1 MSTGASAVGPSHPV
15 RIRALGPIEATVADR
30 PVDLG
35 APKQR
40 ALAALLVSRV
50 GQPVAVDLILDTLWA
65 DHPPASPM
73 ASLQAY
79 VANLRRLLEPDR
91 PPRAPATVLR
101 TSPRGYLLDGGV
113 VDVDVSRFTE
123 HATAGWQAWDRDDPR
138 RALRE
143 FEAALALW
151 RGQAY
156 EDVAGALGV
165 APDVAR
171 LEELQLAVFEM
182 RCAAL
187 LAVGAHARAVAELG
201 AFMKAH
207 PLREYGCE
215 LLSRALYRSGRQA
228 EALDVLRAIEVQLTE
243 ELGLDPSPNL
253 QQLKV
258 EILNQAP
265 TLDRRPT
272 AAEPIPST
280 STALLTP
287 SPPPS
292 LVPSAQTLTTQPPAI
307 PDPAETVPERPFAE
321 HPPQPTPET
330 DPDGD
335 VFVGREPL
343 LAQLTEALAAAR
355 AGRGRVAAV
364 SGEPAVGKT
373 RLLNRFAD
381 LADLAGVP
389 VLWGT
394 CPEHVTAPPLWPWEQ
409 VLRATADA
417 LPQRPVP
424 ALVGELIDGPD
435 QSDGVEVAATATL
448 RSFEAIVHYLTGA
461 TRTEPLVV
469 VLDNLHRADACSLRL
484 LAHLAESVAAS
495 RLLLVVSYRSDEAPV
510 LAETLAALARRE
522 TTRIA
527 VAGLTA
533 RDAQRMAGAIL
544 RRGISERAAEVLCA
558 RTDGN
563 PFFLREFIK
572 ALTTEH
578 ALEDPGAVPVPTSVR
593 EVVLRRVAQLPHPV
607 GEALSVAAVVGRH
620 FEIEVVA
627 GVLGI
632 EIDAALELLDAAVAA
647 GVVVEDRTR
656 LGWFRFAHALVAE
669 VLCETTGHL
678 RRARLH
684 RRIGA
689 MADHL
694 PAPNLPAPDPPTPN
708 PPTPNPPALNP
719 SAPNPPTV
727 RWPHPRV
734 HPSEPLHPVAQLPQD
749 PAAAPN
755 PGCRPRRAAAIT
767 AIARAR

>member
-1 MSTGASAVGPSHPV
+1 M
-15 RIRALGPIEATVADR
+15 RFRALGPIEATVADR

-50 GQPVAVDLILDTLWA
+50 GQPVAVDLILDALWA
-65 DHPPASPM
+65 DRPPASPL

-123 HATAGWQAWDRDDPR
+123 HATAGWQAWDRDDPQ

-228 EALDVLRAIEVQLTE
+228 EALDVLRTIEVQLTE

-265 TLDRRPT
+265 TLDWRPT
-272 AAEPIPST
+272 AAEPIPPT
-280 STALLTP
+280 TTPTAMPTP
-287 SPPPS
+287 TPTAALMPA
-292 LVPSAQTLTTQPPAI
+292 AQTLTTQPPATPTPVESATEQRI
-307 PDPAETVPERPFAE
+307 AE
-321 HPPQPTPET
+321 HPPQPAPEP

-343 LAQLTEALAAAR
+343 LAQLTDALAAAR

-373 RLLNRFAD
+373 RLLHRFAD
-381 LADLAGVP
+381 LAAVP
-389 VLWGT
+389 VLWGS

-409 VLRATADA
+409 VLRAAADA
-417 LPQRPVP
+417 FPQRPVP
-424 ALVGELIDGPD
+424 ALVGELLDVPE
-435 QSDGVEVAATATL
+435 QSDGVEAAATATL

-533 RDAQRMAGAIL
+533 WDAQRMAGAIL
-544 RRGISERAAEVLCA
+544 RRDISERAAEALCA

-563 PFFLREFIK
+563 PFYLREFIK
-572 ALTTEH
+572 ALTNEH
-578 ALEDPGAVPVPTSVR
+578 ALDDPGAVPVPTSVR
-593 EVVLRRVAQLPHPV
+593 EVVLRRVAQLPPVV

-647 GVVVEDRTR
+647 GVVVEDRQR

-689 MADHL
+689 MAD
-694 PAPNLPAPDPPTPN
+694 PAGNHAPAGYASTSHAPAN
-708 PPTPNPPALNP
+708 YPPANYP
-719 SAPNPPTV
+719 PAAAPPTV

-734 HPSEPLHPVAQLPQD
+734 HPSEPLRPVAQIPED

>member
-1 MSTGASAVGPSHPV
+1 MSTGASAGGPSHPV
-15 RIRALGPIEATVADR
+15 RFRALGPIEATVADR

-65 DHPPASPM
+65 DRPPASPM

-101 TSPRGYLLDGGV
+101 TSPRGYLLDGGA
-113 VDVDVSRFTE
+113 VDVDVSRFTD

-228 EALDVLRAIEVQLTE
+228 EALDALRTIQVQLTE

-265 TLDRRPT
+265 TLDWQPT
-272 AAEPIPST
+272 
-280 STALLTP
+280 
-287 SPPPS
+287 
-292 LVPSAQTLTTQPPAI
+292 
-307 PDPAETVPERPFAE
+307 AE
-321 HPPQPTPET
+321 HPPPPAPEA

-335 VFVGREPL
+335 VFVGREPV

-373 RLLNRFAD
+373 RLLRRF
-381 LADLAGVP
+381 ADLAGVP

-394 CPEHVTAPPLWPWEQ
+394 CPEHVTAPPLWLWEQ
-409 VLRATADA
+409 VLRAAGDA
-417 LPQRPVP
+417 FPQRPVP
-424 ALVGELIDGPD
+424 ALVGELLEGPE
-435 QSDGVEVAATATL
+435 QSDGAEGATTATL
-448 RSFEAIVHYLTGA
+448 RCFEAIVHYLTGA
-461 TRTEPLVV
+461 ARTEPLVV
-469 VLDNLHRADACSLRL
+469 VLDNLHRADPCSLRL

-510 LAETLAALARRE
+510 LAETLAVLARRE
-522 TTRIA
+522 TTRVG

-544 RRGISERAAEVLCA
+544 RRDISEGAGEALCA

-572 ALTTEH
+572 ALTNDH
-578 ALEDPGAVPVPTSVR
+578 ALDDPGAVPVPTSVR

-607 GEALSVAAVVGRH
+607 GEALSVAAVVGRQ
-620 FEIEVVA
+620 FEIDVVA

-647 GVVVEDRTR
+647 GVVVEDRQR

-689 MADHL
+689 MADPPGNQVPTDQVPTSQVAANQVAANYL
-694 PAPNLPAPDPPTPN
+694 PATA
-708 PPTPNPPALNP
+708 
-719 SAPNPPTV
+719 PPTV

-734 HPSEPLHPVAQLPQD
+734 HPAEPLRPVAQTPEN

-755 PGCRPRRAAAIT
+755 PGCRPRRASAVT